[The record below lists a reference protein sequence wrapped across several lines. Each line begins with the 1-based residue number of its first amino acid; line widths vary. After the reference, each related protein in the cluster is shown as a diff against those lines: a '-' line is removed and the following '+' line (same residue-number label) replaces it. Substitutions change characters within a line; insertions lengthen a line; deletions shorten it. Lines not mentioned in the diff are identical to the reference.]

1 MNINQHPTST
11 TPNVDIEG
19 VLDTVESN
27 HQRLFEIAETFR
39 QDAPRF
45 LLELSNCIRD
55 GNRAGSIL
63 AATKLHDVA
72 VLMRAEPLIEFADTA
87 ITLCLQQAWPE
98 LISLISTLETTIQ
111 GIVNLLRVECV
122 LTETNRLPEPLEFLN
137 DRAE

>member
-39 QDAPRF
+39 QDAPKF

-87 ITLCLQQAWPE
+87 ITLCLQQAWPSRRVVP
-98 LISLISTLETTIQ
+98 ISMSSEARPTHSVPRGVWTSSEPIRS
-111 GIVNLLRVECV
+111 GI
-122 LTETNRLPEPLEFLN
+122 
-137 DRAE
+137 